1 MIRGHAILIHG
12 FWSSPATWNRTADVL
27 AADPDLAGVSW
38 HRLGYESPK
47 VSLPFWPTRIPD
59 YDDIAQSLRPFLS
72 AHAPDGNIAIVTH
85 SQGGLILQ
93 RYLAW
98 MVNEGRGRELVRI
111 RSVVMLACPH
121 EGTDYLRSIRAV
133 LGFRFHPQAGALATL
148 NQSVA
153 AARRT
158 VLHQVVHATA
168 ATERECPIPVH
179 VYAGRTDKVV
189 TRVPAQS
196 AFPNAA
202 VLPGDHFSI
211 LDPDLPGSLTAPTVK
226 AHLLHDLA
234 AEAPVSSAVEQAR
247 RESSGPH
254 VAFND
259 SRGVQIGDHNQ
270 QENFF

>member
-1 MIRGHAILIHG
+1 MMRGHAILIHG
-12 FWSSPATWNRTADVL
+12 FWSSPATWDRMADVL

-47 VSLPFWPTRIPD
+47 VSLPFRPTRIPD
-59 YDDIAQSLRPFLS
+59 YDDIAQSLRPFLT
-72 AHAPDGNIAIVTH
+72 AHAPDGDIAIVTH

-98 MVNEGRGRELVRI
+98 MVNEGRGRELLRI

-148 NQSVA
+148 DKNVA

-158 VLHQVVHATA
+158 VLNQVVHATA
-168 ATERECPIPVH
+168 ATERACPVPVH

-196 AFPNAA
+196 VFPHAA

-234 AEAPVSSAVEQAR
+234 AAASDPGPTEQVR
-247 RESSGPH
+247 REPSRPH
-254 VAFND
+254 ITVDD

-270 QENFF
+270 QDNFF